1 MKKKYFIN
9 ANIIDPKN
17 SLNEKGGLIINE
29 EGKIEAVGKKVNKNN
44 IPSREKY
51 IDVREN
57 YIFPGLVD
65 MRVFVGEPGYEY
77 KENFRTLS
85 NAALCGGV
93 TSVVTM
99 PNTNPVIDNVSMVD
113 FLKRRGRDKSK
124 INIFPTAS
132 LTKNLEG
139 TNMTEFGLLQKKG
152 IIGFTDGFKT
162 IQNSRLMSRIMSS
175 ANDLGSLI
183 MQHAEDSE
191 LAEYGMVNDGII
203 STKLG
208 LQGIPDIAEKIIIER
223 DLTLLEEYNCRYHIS
238 QISSAKSIDII
249 KLKKQNLKFSC
260 GVSINNLSLN
270 ANDIGD
276 FKTLSNAAL
285 SGGVTS
291 VVTMPNTNPVIDNV
305 SMVDFLKRRGRDK
318 SKINIFP
325 TASLT
330 KNLEGTNMTEFGLL
344 QKKGII
350 GFTDGLKT
358 IQNSR
363 LMSRIMNSAADLKCL
378 IMQHAEDSDLAKYG
392 MVNDGIISTKLG
404 LQGIPDIAEKIIIER
419 DLTLLEEYSC
429 RYHISQISSEKS
441 VDIIEIKKQNLKFSC
456 GVSINNLSLNEN
468 DIGNF
473 RTFLKLSPPLRREE
487 DRVSLVEGLNKKVID
502 VIVSDHKP
510 EDEEQK
516 RLTFAQAASG
526 SSGIETLLALSLE
539 LYHNESIKLETI
551 IQALT
556 FNPAKILKINK
567 GNLDIGN
574 DADFCIVDINKP
586 WIVKKD
592 NLISKSKN
600 TSIDDKKLQGKVTN
614 TFVNGVELFKL

>member
-29 EGKIEAVGKKVNKNN
+29 EGKIEAAGKKVNKNN

-51 IDVREN
+51 IDVKEN

-77 KENFRTLS
+77 KENFR
-85 NAALCGGV
+85 
-93 TSVVTM
+93 
-99 PNTNPVIDNVSMVD
+99 
-113 FLKRRGRDKSK
+113 
-124 INIFPTAS
+124 
-132 LTKNLEG
+132 
-139 TNMTEFGLLQKKG
+139 
-152 IIGFTDGFKT
+152 
-162 IQNSRLMSRIMSS
+162 
-175 ANDLGSLI
+175 
-183 MQHAEDSE
+183 
-191 LAEYGMVNDGII
+191 
-203 STKLG
+203 
-208 LQGIPDIAEKIIIER
+208 
-223 DLTLLEEYNCRYHIS
+223 
-238 QISSAKSIDII
+238 
-249 KLKKQNLKFSC
+249 
-260 GVSINNLSLN
+260 
-270 ANDIGD
+270 
-276 FKTLSNAAL
+276 TLSNAAL

-419 DLTLLEEYSC
+419 DLTLLEEYNC
-429 RYHISQISSEKS
+429 RYHISQISSAKS

-487 DRVSLVEGLNKKVID
+487 DRLSLVEGLNKKVID

-539 LYHNESIKLETI
+539 LYHNESTKLETI

-556 FNPAKILKINK
+556 SNPAKILKINK

>member
-29 EGKIEAVGKKVNKNN
+29 EGKIEAAGKKVNKNN

-51 IDVREN
+51 IDVNEN
-57 YIFPGLVD
+57 FIFPGLVD

-77 KENFRTLS
+77 KEN
-85 NAALCGGV
+85 
-93 TSVVTM
+93 
-99 PNTNPVIDNVSMVD
+99 
-113 FLKRRGRDKSK
+113 
-124 INIFPTAS
+124 
-132 LTKNLEG
+132 
-139 TNMTEFGLLQKKG
+139 
-152 IIGFTDGFKT
+152 
-162 IQNSRLMSRIMSS
+162 
-175 ANDLGSLI
+175 
-183 MQHAEDSE
+183 
-191 LAEYGMVNDGII
+191 
-203 STKLG
+203 
-208 LQGIPDIAEKIIIER
+208 
-223 DLTLLEEYNCRYHIS
+223 
-238 QISSAKSIDII
+238 
-249 KLKKQNLKFSC
+249 
-260 GVSINNLSLN
+260 
-270 ANDIGD
+270 

-325 TASLT
+325 SASLT

-350 GFTDGLKT
+350 AFTDGLKT

-363 LMSRIMNSAADLKCL
+363 LMSRIMNSARDLKCL

-404 LQGIPDIAEKIIIER
+404 LQGIPDVAEKIIIER

-429 RYHISQISSEKS
+429 RYHISQISSAKS
-441 VDIIEIKKQNLKFSC
+441 VDIIKIKKQNLKFSC

-473 RTFLKLSPPLRREE
+473 RTFLKLSPPLRKEE
-487 DRVSLVEGLNKKVID
+487 DRLSLVDGLKNKVID

-526 SSGIETLLALSLE
+526 SSGIETLLSLSLE

-556 FNPAKILKINK
+556 SNPAKILKINK

-586 WIVKKD
+586 WIVKKN